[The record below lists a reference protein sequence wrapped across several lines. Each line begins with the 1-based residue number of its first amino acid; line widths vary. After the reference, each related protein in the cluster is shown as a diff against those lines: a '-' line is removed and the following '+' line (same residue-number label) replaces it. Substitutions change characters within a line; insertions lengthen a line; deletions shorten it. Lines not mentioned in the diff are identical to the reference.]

1 MGQPTAENPKGWEPL
16 ILKESQK
23 EVDPLFYEK
32 RAKNTDL
39 GWKGQKECDKIS
51 CRRITYKELKLDSVA
66 ELSLSDASS
75 LAGRRITYKELKQV
89 QSAQVSFQAPHRVE
103 ELPIRN

>member
-1 MGQPTAENPKGWEPL
+1 VGQPTAENPKGREPL

-51 CRRITYKELKLDSVA
+51 CRRITYKELK
-66 ELSLSDASS
+66 
-75 LAGRRITYKELKQV
+75 QV
-89 QSAQVSFQAPHRVE
+89 QSAQVSLQAPHRVE

>member
-1 MGQPTAENPKGWEPL
+1 VGQPTAENPKGREPL

-51 CRRITYKELKLDSVA
+51 CRRITYKELKPANATL
-66 ELSLSDASS
+66 
-75 LAGRRITYKELKQV
+75 
-89 QSAQVSFQAPHRVE
+89 FQFHFLVE